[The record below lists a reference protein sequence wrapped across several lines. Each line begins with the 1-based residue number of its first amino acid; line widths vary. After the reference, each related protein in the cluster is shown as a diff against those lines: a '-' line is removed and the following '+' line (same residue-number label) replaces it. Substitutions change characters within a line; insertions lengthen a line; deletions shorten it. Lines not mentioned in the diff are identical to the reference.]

1 MQPMGGGVVIQCGPH
16 ESHLVIFDESED
28 VCPLPPTA
36 VLPQAASP
44 EKVTQ
49 KNTVTHRGELLAK
62 EKEKRAA
69 K

>member
-1 MQPMGGGVVIQCGPH
+1 M
-16 ESHLVIFDESED
+16 IFDESED

-49 KNTVTHRGELLAK
+49 KYTVTHRGELLAK
-62 EKEKRAA
+62 AKEKRAG